1 MSLRHPRGPRVPI
14 IGKRHSRANER
25 IVLDR
30 DTLPNTYLIL
40 YGNVVPNRCPA
51 FDECMITDV
60 DVAADLCTLHD
71 VRERPNARSAT
82 DLICFNECLW
92 VNLHVIQK

>member
-14 IGKRHSRANER
+14 IGKRHSGANKG
-25 IVLDR
+25 IILNR

-40 YGNVVPNRCPA
+40 YRNVVPNRCPA
-51 FDECMITDV
+51 FDECMVTNV
-60 DVAADLCTLHD
+60 DIAANLCTLHD
-71 VRERPNARSAT
+71 VSERPNARSAT

-92 VNLHVIQK
+92 VNLHVLV

>member
-25 IVLDR
+25 VVLNR
-30 DTLPNTYLIL
+30 NTLPNTYLIL
-40 YGNVVPNRCPA
+40 YSNVVPNRCSA
-51 FDECMITDV
+51 FNERVVTDV
-60 DVAADLCTLHD
+60 DIAANLCTVHD

-82 DLICFNECLW
+82 DLICFNERLGM
-92 VNLHVIQK
+92 NLHVLV

>member
-14 IGKRHSRANER
+14 IGKRHSGANER

-40 YGNVVPNRCPA
+40 YGNVVPNRRPA
-51 FDECMITDV
+51 FYECMVTYV
-60 DVAADLCTLHD
+60 DIAAYLRTLHD
-71 VRERPNARSAT
+71 VRERPNARST
-82 DLICFNECLW
+82 SDLICFNERLW
-92 VNLHVIQK
+92 VNLHVLV